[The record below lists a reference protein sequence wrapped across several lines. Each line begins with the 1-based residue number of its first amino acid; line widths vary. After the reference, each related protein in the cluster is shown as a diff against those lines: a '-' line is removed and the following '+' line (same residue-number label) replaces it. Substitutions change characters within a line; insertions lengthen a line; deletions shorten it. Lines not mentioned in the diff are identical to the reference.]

1 MSLLHFNDRTITFF
15 AKKAKML
22 RKVFFSTSLS
32 IDLTDI
38 KSSFYS
44 TSISCSLII
53 TEREMK
59 KTLKWLALDKI
70 SSFDEISFRILRAC
84 FKTLT
89 IILISLFQSCIELS
103 YHSNV
108 FKMINTITIK
118 KLEKDDYIVLKV
130 YRLIILLNTLDKTLK
145 LIMSRKIFY
154 LTKIYRLLLNT
165 QMRVRKNR
173 FIESVLE
180 LLTKQMH
187 IVWDQNNDK
196 MITLLSMNVT
206 RVFDTMIHRKL
217 IHNLQKRK
225 ISQWIVNWIN
235 SFLVDRRITLVIL
248 RIVIDQFSM
257 QTSISQEFSLS
268 LLLYLFYAAF
278 DLRFVDDVNI
288 LAYEKS
294 IEENCKSLKIIHR
307 VCEKWAIRHE
317 IVFASTKYELI
328 HLTRNSKRFNMI
340 ITINI
345 DFITIFSKID
355 IRVLRL
361 QINIKLKWRSHVR
374 KIQKK
379 MIDQFMILSKIL
391 ISTWNAIFAKI
402 K

>member
-1 MSLLHFNDRTITFF
+1 
-15 AKKAKML
+15 
-22 RKVFFSTSLS
+22 
-32 IDLTDI
+32 
-38 KSSFYS
+38 
-44 TSISCSLII
+44 
-53 TEREMK
+53 MK
-59 KTLKWLALDKI
+59 KTLRRLALDKI
-70 SSFDEISFRILRAC
+70 SSSDEISFRILRAC

-130 YRLIILLNTLDKTLK
+130 YRLIVLLSTLDKTLK
-145 LIMSRKIFY
+145 SIMSRKIFY
-154 LTKIYRLLLNT
+154 LTKIYRLLLDT
-165 QMRVRKNR
+165 QMRVRRSR

-187 IVWDQNNDK
+187 IVWDQSNDK

-206 RVFDTMIHRKL
+206 RAFNTMTHRRL
-217 IHNLQKRK
+217 THNLRKRR
-225 ISQWIVNWIN
+225 ISQWIVNWID

-257 QTSISQEFSLS
+257 QTSIFQKFSLS
-268 LLLYLFYAAF
+268 LILYLFYNADLLKIINRLDIAAF

-288 LAYEKS
+288 LTYEKS

-317 IVFASTKYELI
+317 IVFALTKYELI
-328 HLTRNSKRFNMI
+328 HLTRSSKRFNMTT
-340 ITINI
+340 TINI

-361 QINIKLKWRSHVR
+361 QIDIELRWESHVR
-374 KIQKK
+374 KIQRK
-379 MIDQFMILSKIL
+379 MID
-391 ISTWNAIFAKI
+391 
-402 K
+402 